1 MNVFEQY
8 KSMKKINNLTFLEF
22 HTELLGI
29 ECIRKGKVVAKWELF
44 WSGYNIYE
52 IFLKQ
57 TDIVLKVK

>member
-1 MNVFEQY
+1 
-8 KSMKKINNLTFLEF
+8 MKKINNLTFLEF